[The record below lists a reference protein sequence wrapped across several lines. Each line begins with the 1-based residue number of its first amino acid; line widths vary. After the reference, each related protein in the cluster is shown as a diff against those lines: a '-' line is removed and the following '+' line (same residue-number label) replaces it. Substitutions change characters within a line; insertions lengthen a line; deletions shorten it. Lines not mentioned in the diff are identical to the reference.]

1 MLYCNIYSVYIIR
14 TDFTLSTQVVVGMVL
29 CVISLLTVYMAFLHL
44 LDPWLTKKRQTAY
57 KQHAEE
63 EVGSYL
69 LSSPPLPF
77 FLRKVHFLCFA
88 YRSQRGQ
95 ASQWFDISFVL
106 VLMHQC
112 LRCQCSS
119 GLGCIVWEMFAM
131 FQMMLQEP

>member
-1 MLYCNIYSVYIIR
+1 MYCNIYSVYIIR

-63 EVGSYL
+63 EVGSFLTTFTFFWEEYTFYA
-69 LSSPPLPF
+69 LPTDH
-77 FLRKVHFLCFA
+77 K
-88 YRSQRGQ
+88 G
-95 ASQWFDISFVL
+95 WFDISFVL

-112 LRCQCSS
+112 FCCQ
-119 GLGCIVWEMFAM
+119 
-131 FQMMLQEP
+131 